1 MKMATV
7 SVIIPTHSRPQ
18 LLPRAIESAFAA
30 GTDVEVVVVDDASTD
45 ETAAVCRRLSNIT
58 YVRLDQNQGVAGARN
73 AGVLASS
80 GEYIA
85 LLDDDDVRLPATLD
99 LQLARLR
106 ETPQA
111 ALIYAQALFSNGTD
125 RVGRDRYP
133 QHCPTGDVF
142 WQLLAQNFIPSGSV
156 VFRRSCLSS
165 TGMFERS
172 IPGIDDWDLWIRLA
186 AFHSVIALEQ
196 PVVTWRRPSPDSDQ
210 KSAHAVEMVTLAT
223 KQFREQWLKLPRAT
237 DAPSRLRRHTSRQFS
252 QNMASHLIW
261 EAGRSLSEGQVMRA
275 NRCLLAAVRL
285 HTKGLAWRTWR
296 EISARRKRALQP
308 AGV

>member
-1 MKMATV
+1 METV

-45 ETAAVCRRLSNIT
+45 ETAAVCRALRNIT
-58 YVRLDQNQGVAGARN
+58 YVRLDQNHGVAGARN

-80 GEYIA
+80 GEFIA

-106 ETPQA
+106 EAPEA

-125 RVGRDRYP
+125 RAGRNRYP
-133 QHCPTGDVF
+133 EKCVSGDLF

-156 VFRRSCLSS
+156 VFRRSCLAR
-165 TGMFERS
+165 TGMFESS
-172 IPGIDDWDLWIRLA
+172 IAGIDDWDLWIRIA
-186 AFHSVIALEQ
+186 ALFPIVALEQ

-210 KSAHAVEMVTLAT
+210 QSARAVEMVSLAT
-223 KQFREQWLKLPRAT
+223 KQFREHWLKLPRAL
-237 DAPSRLRRHTSRQFS
+237 DAPARLRRETSRQFS
-252 QNMASHLIW
+252 QNMASHLVW
-261 EAGRSLSEGQVMRA
+261 EAGRSLSSRHLLRA
-275 NRCLLAAVRL
+275 NHCLLTALRL
-285 HTKGLAWRTWR
+285 HANGLAWRALR
-296 EISARRKRALQP
+296 ALSPRKRPAQP